1 MSMEGRIMAR
11 TISETGRIELRVDPS
26 EKAMLARAAALEHT
40 DVTGFILRS
49 ALPAA
54 REAIDRAERLRLS
67 ERDSLRILDLLDN
80 PPQPN
85 ARLLEAARALA
96 RNDK

>member
-1 MSMEGRIMAR
+1 MEGRIMAR
-11 TISETGRIELRVDPS
+11 TISETGRIELRVDPA

-67 ERDSLRILDLLDN
+67 ERDSLRVLDLLDN
-80 PPQPN
+80 PPPPN

>member
-1 MSMEGRIMAR
+1 
-11 TISETGRIELRVDPS
+11 VDPA

-67 ERDSLRILDLLDN
+67 ERDSLRVLDLLDN
-80 PPQPN
+80 PPEPN